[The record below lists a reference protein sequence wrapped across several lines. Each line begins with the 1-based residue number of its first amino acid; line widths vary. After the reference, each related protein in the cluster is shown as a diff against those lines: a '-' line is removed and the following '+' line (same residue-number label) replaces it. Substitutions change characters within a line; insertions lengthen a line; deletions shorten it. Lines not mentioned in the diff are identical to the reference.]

1 MSSPVQEIHNKDC
14 FCESC
19 FWFKMENP
27 EIVTDRINEFRDYA
41 EEEFKN
47 Q

>member
-1 MSSPVQEIHNKDC
+1 MSLPVQEIHNKDC

-27 EIVTDRINEFRDYA
+27 EIVTDRNEFR
-41 EEEFKN
+41 EESIEV
-47 Q
+47 